1 MLSAL
6 LDYPDQD
13 LLDALP
19 DMRAALLGHRAL
31 PPSSRAALRE
41 LVDGLRAKPLIELQE
56 AYVEAFDRGRA
67 SSLYLFE
74 HVHGE
79 SRERGQA
86 MVDLLAMYEAKGLF
100 LSAGELPDF
109 LPVFLE
115 FLAHET
121 PAQARTLLGEIAGI
135 SRAIATGLAERGDP
149 YFAAVAA
156 LLPLAGEAPLS
167 VPSGDMAAGPP
178 DAVDGEALD
187 RAWES
192 EPVTFVGAQAPVA
205 GQGRGQGQGHC
216 QGQGQGQGQGQDQG
230 QSHGQPVEFYR
241 KRPSR

>member
-1 MLSAL
+1 MEDNRQILGMLGAL
-6 LDYPDQD
+6 LDYPDEA
-13 LLDALP
+13 LVEALDEI
-19 DMRAALLGHRAL
+19 RAALTGHTRL
-31 PPSSRAALRE
+31 PPDTRAALIE
-41 LVDGLRAKPLIELQE
+41 LVDRLSTRPLLDLQE
-56 AYVEAFDRGRA
+56 DYVDIFDRGRA

-100 LSAGELPDF
+100 LGAGELPDY

-115 FLAHET
+115 FLSHET
-121 PAQARTLLGEIAGI
+121 PAQAHALLGEIADI
-135 SRAIATGLAERGDP
+135 NRQIATRLAERGTP

-167 VPSGDMAAGPP
+167 NADAAES
-178 DAVDGEALD
+178 DDESTREIDGEALD
-187 RAWES
+187 REWQE
-192 EPVTFVGAQAPVA
+192 EPVSFLGAQAPL
-205 GQGRGQGQGHC
+205 
-216 QGQGQGQGQGQDQG
+216 
-230 QSHGQPVEFYR
+230 SKEPQPIQFYD